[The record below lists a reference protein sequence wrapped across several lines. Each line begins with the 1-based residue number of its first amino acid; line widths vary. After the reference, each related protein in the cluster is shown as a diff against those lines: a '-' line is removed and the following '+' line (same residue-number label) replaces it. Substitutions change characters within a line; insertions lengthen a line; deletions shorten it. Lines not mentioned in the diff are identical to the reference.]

1 MRVVRPHNMTR
12 SDAKDWIE
20 SQLQG
25 LLSQFGSSVSGATHT
40 WRGDIMDFS
49 FAVSLAGHIKGTIEV
64 TETDFLMNVPLGF
77 LQRMFEGKARAAIEQ
92 WLDEN
97 LP

>member
-1 MRVVRPHNMTR
+1 MRVVRQHHMTR

-20 SQLQG
+20 SRLQG
-25 LLSQFGSSVSGATHT
+25 LLSQFGSSVSGATYS

-49 FAVSLAGHIKGTIEV
+49 FAASLAGRFNGTIEV
-64 TETDFLMNVPLGF
+64 TDTDFMMNVPLGF
-77 LQRMFEGKARAAIEQ
+77 FQRMFEGRAQAAIER